1 MFCLGPPNMSYK
13 VIFRW
18 LLFVLGLVVPRRGQA
33 VNQGQ
38 LLLVPDLGHS
48 IPRLVAAYLRD
59 FRKV

>member
-1 MFCLGPPNMSYK
+1 MSYRM
-13 VIFRW
+13 ICRW
-18 LLFVLGLVVPRRGQA
+18 LLIVLDLEVRRRGQA